1 MTEDFN
7 HLTSGIEQLEKLQ
20 TVRLSIGVPWT
31 NGRLNMIAL
40 VNEYGADDSIAD
52 AYQSIK
58 PKNKAYLIIPTK
70 EAKGRK
76 PGEIAN
82 LFRPKPPHNH
92 VLAVPDKSQPYGM
105 RVMFILKDEV
115 HIPPRPF
122 LRYTFD
128 HYLDNW
134 TELAADLAFKVFV
147 GEISYQDTFPILGDA
162 IVKDIKRT
170 IKEFSKPKN
179 APLTIANKGFDDP
192 LIEKGELRDSI
203 HWITERI

>member
-20 TVRLSIGVPWT
+20 SVRLSIGVPWT
-31 NGRLNMIAL
+31 NQRLNMIAL
-40 VNEYGADDSIAD
+40 VNEYGAD
-52 AYQSIK
+52 IK
-58 PKNKAYLIIPTK
+58 PKNKACLIIPTK

-92 VLAVPDKSQPYGM
+92 VLAIPDKSQPYGM

-134 TELAADLAFKVFV
+134 TELAADLAFKVFI
-147 GEISYQDTFPILGDA
+147 GEINYQDVFPVLGDA

-170 IKEFSKPKN
+170 IKEFSEPKN

>member
-20 TVRLSIGVPWT
+20 SVRLSIGVPWT
-31 NGRLNMIAL
+31 NQRLNMIAL
-40 VNEYGADDSIAD
+40 VNEYGAD
-52 AYQSIK
+52 IK
-58 PKNKAYLIIPTK
+58 PKNKAYLTIPTK

-105 RVMFILKDEV
+105 RIMFILKDEV

-147 GEISYQDTFPILGDA
+147 GEINYQDVFPVLGDA
-162 IVKDIKRT
+162 VVEDIKRT
-170 IKEFSKPKN
+170 IKELSEPKN

-192 LIEKGELRDSI
+192 LIKKGELRDSI

>member
-20 TVRLSIGVPWT
+20 SVRLSIGVPWT
-31 NGRLNMIAL
+31 NSRLNMIAL
-40 VNEYGADDSIAD
+40 VNEYGAD
-52 AYQSIK
+52 IK

-134 TELAADLAFKVFV
+134 TELAADLAFKVFIR
-147 GEISYQDTFPILGDA
+147 EINFQDVFPVLGDA

-170 IKEFSKPKN
+170 IKEFSEPQN

>member
-7 HLTSGIEQLEKLQ
+7 NLPAGIEQLEKLQ

-31 NGRLNMIAL
+31 NQRLNMIAL
-40 VNEYGADDSIAD
+40 VNEYGAD
-52 AYQSIK
+52 IK

-82 LFRPKPPHNH
+82 LFRPRPPHNH

-134 TELAADLAFKVFV
+134 TELAADLAFKVFIR
-147 GEISYQDTFPILGDA
+147 EINYQDVFPVLGDA

-170 IKEFSKPKN
+170 IKEFSNPKN

>member
-7 HLTSGIEQLEKLQ
+7 NLPAGIEQLEKLQ

-31 NGRLNMIAL
+31 NQRLNMIAL
-40 VNEYGADDSIAD
+40 VNEYGAD
-52 AYQSIK
+52 IK

-82 LFRPKPPHNH
+82 LFRPRPPHNH

-122 LRYTFD
+122 LRYTFN

-134 TELAADLAFKVFV
+134 TELAADLAFKVFIR
-147 GEISYQDTFPILGDA
+147 EINYQDVFPVLGDA

-170 IKEFSKPKN
+170 IKEFSEPKN

>member
-31 NGRLNMIAL
+31 NQRLNMISL
-40 VNEYGADDSIAD
+40 VNEYGAD
-52 AYQSIK
+52 IK

-134 TELAADLAFKVFV
+134 TELAADLAFKVFIR
-147 GEISYQDTFPILGDA
+147 EMSYQDTFSILGDA

-170 IKEFSKPKN
+170 IKEFSEPKN

>member
-31 NGRLNMIAL
+31 NQRLNMIAL
-40 VNEYGADDSIAD
+40 VNEYGAD
-52 AYQSIK
+52 IK

-76 PGEIAN
+76 PGDIAN
-82 LFRPKPPHNH
+82 LFRPRPPHNH

-134 TELAADLAFKVFV
+134 TELAADLAFKVFIR
-147 GEISYQDTFPILGDA
+147 EINYQDVFPVLGDA

-170 IKEFSKPKN
+170 IKEFSEPKN

>member
-31 NGRLNMIAL
+31 NQRLNMIAL
-40 VNEYGADDSIAD
+40 VNEYGAD
-52 AYQSIK
+52 IK
-58 PKNKAYLIIPTK
+58 PKNKACLIIPTK

-134 TELAADLAFKVFV
+134 TELAADLAFKVFIR
-147 GEISYQDTFPILGDA
+147 EINYQDTFPILGGA

-170 IKEFSKPKN
+170 IKEFSEPKN

>member
-31 NGRLNMIAL
+31 NQRLNMIAL
-40 VNEYGADDSIAD
+40 VNEYGAD
-52 AYQSIK
+52 IK
-58 PKNKAYLIIPTK
+58 PKNKACLIIPTK

-76 PGEIAN
+76 PGEVAN
-82 LFRPKPPHNH
+82 LFRPRPPHNH

-147 GEISYQDTFPILGDA
+147 GEINYQDVFPVLGDA
-162 IVKDIKRT
+162 VVEDIKRT
-170 IKEFSKPKN
+170 IKEFSEPKN

>member
-7 HLTSGIEQLEKLQ
+7 HLASGIEQLERLQ
-20 TVRLSIGVPWT
+20 AVRLSIGVPWT
-31 NGRLNMIAL
+31 NQRLNMIAL
-40 VNEYGADDSIAD
+40 VNEYGAD
-52 AYQSIK
+52 IK
-58 PKNKAYLIIPTK
+58 PKNKACLIIPTK

-134 TELAADLAFKVFV
+134 TELAADLAFKVFIR
-147 GEISYQDTFPILGDA
+147 EINYQDVFPVLGDA

-170 IKEFSKPKN
+170 IKEFSEPKN

>member
-20 TVRLSIGVPWT
+20 SVRLSIGVPWT
-31 NGRLNMIAL
+31 NSRLNMIAL
-40 VNEYGADDSIAD
+40 VNEYGAD
-52 AYQSIK
+52 IK
-58 PKNKAYLIIPTK
+58 PKNKACLIIPTK

-134 TELAADLAFKVFV
+134 TELAADLAFKVFIR
-147 GEISYQDTFPILGDA
+147 EINYQDVFPVLGDA
-162 IVKDIKRT
+162 VVKDIKRT
-170 IKEFSKPKN
+170 IKEFSEPKN

>member
-20 TVRLSIGVPWT
+20 SVRLSIGVPWT
-31 NGRLNMIAL
+31 NQRLNMIAL
-40 VNEYGADDSIAD
+40 VNEYGAD
-52 AYQSIK
+52 IK
-58 PKNKAYLIIPTK
+58 PKNKAYLTIPTK

-105 RVMFILKDEV
+105 RIMFILKDEV

-147 GEISYQDTFPILGDA
+147 GEINYQDVFPVLGDA
-162 IVKDIKRT
+162 VVEDIKRT
-170 IKEFSKPKN
+170 IKEFSDPKN

>member
-31 NGRLNMIAL
+31 NQRLNMIAL
-40 VNEYGADDSIAD
+40 VNEYGAD
-52 AYQSIK
+52 IK
-58 PKNKAYLIIPTK
+58 PKNKACLIIPTK

-134 TELAADLAFKVFV
+134 TELAADLAFKVFIR
-147 GEISYQDTFPILGDA
+147 EINYQDTFPILGDA

-170 IKEFSKPKN
+170 IKEFSEPKN

>member
-7 HLTSGIEQLEKLQ
+7 HLPAGIEQLEKLQ

-31 NGRLNMIAL
+31 NQRLNMIAL
-40 VNEYGADDSIAD
+40 VNEYGAD
-52 AYQSIK
+52 IK
-58 PKNKAYLIIPTK
+58 PKNKACLIIPTK

-147 GEISYQDTFPILGDA
+147 GEINYQDVFHVLGDA
-162 IVKDIKRT
+162 VVKDIKRT
-170 IKEFSKPKN
+170 IKEFSEPKN

>member
-20 TVRLSIGVPWT
+20 SVRLSIGVPWT
-31 NGRLNMIAL
+31 NSRLNMIAL
-40 VNEYGADDSIAD
+40 VNEYGAD
-52 AYQSIK
+52 IK
-58 PKNKAYLIIPTK
+58 PKNKACLIIPTK

-105 RVMFILKDEV
+105 RIMFILKNEV

-147 GEISYQDTFPILGDA
+147 GEINYKDTFPVLGDA

>member
-7 HLTSGIEQLEKLQ
+7 HLNSGIEQLEKLQ

-31 NGRLNMIAL
+31 NQRLNMIAL
-40 VNEYGADDSIAD
+40 VNEYGAD
-52 AYQSIK
+52 IK
-58 PKNKAYLIIPTK
+58 AKNKACLIIPTK

-105 RVMFILKDEV
+105 RTMFVLKDEV

-128 HYLDNW
+128 HNLDNW
-134 TELAADLAFKVFV
+134 TELAADLAFKVFIR
-147 GEISYQDTFPILGDA
+147 EISYQDTFPILGDA
-162 IVKDIKRT
+162 IVKDIKQT
-170 IKEFSKPKN
+170 IKEFSEPKN

>member
-31 NGRLNMIAL
+31 NQRLNMISL
-40 VNEYGADDSIAD
+40 VNEYGAD
-52 AYQSIK
+52 IK

-134 TELAADLAFKVFV
+134 TELAADLAFKVFIR
-147 GEISYQDTFPILGDA
+147 EMNYQDVFPVLGDA

-170 IKEFSKPKN
+170 IKEFSEPQN

>member
-20 TVRLSIGVPWT
+20 SVRLSIGVPWT
-31 NGRLNMIAL
+31 NQRLNMIAL
-40 VNEYGADDSIAD
+40 VNEYGAD
-52 AYQSIK
+52 IK
-58 PKNKAYLIIPTK
+58 PKNKAYLTIPTK

-92 VLAVPDKSQPYGM
+92 VLAVPNKSQPYGM
-105 RVMFILKDEV
+105 RIMFILKDEV

-147 GEISYQDTFPILGDA
+147 GEINYQDVFPVLGDA
-162 IVKDIKRT
+162 VVEDIKRT
-170 IKEFSKPKN
+170 IKEFSDPKN

>member
-20 TVRLSIGVPWT
+20 SVRLSIGVPWT
-31 NGRLNMIAL
+31 NQRLNMIAL
-40 VNEYGADDSIAD
+40 VNEYGAD
-52 AYQSIK
+52 IK
-58 PKNKAYLIIPTK
+58 PKNKACLIIPTK

-147 GEISYQDTFPILGDA
+147 GEINYQDVFPVLGDA
-162 IVKDIKRT
+162 VVEDIKRT
-170 IKEFSKPKN
+170 IKEFSEPKN

>member
-31 NGRLNMIAL
+31 NQRLNMIAL
-40 VNEYGADDSIAD
+40 VNEYGAD
-52 AYQSIK
+52 IK
-58 PKNKAYLIIPTK
+58 PKNKACLIIPTK

-147 GEISYQDTFPILGDA
+147 GEINYQDVFPILGDA

-170 IKEFSKPKN
+170 LKEFSKPKN

>member
-20 TVRLSIGVPWT
+20 SVRLSIGVPWT
-31 NGRLNMIAL
+31 NQRLNMIAL
-40 VNEYGADDSIAD
+40 VNEYGAD
-52 AYQSIK
+52 IK
-58 PKNKAYLIIPTK
+58 PKNKACLIIPTK

-105 RVMFILKDEV
+105 RIMFILKDEV

-147 GEISYQDTFPILGDA
+147 GEINYQDVFPVLGDA
-162 IVKDIKRT
+162 VVEDIKRT
-170 IKEFSKPKN
+170 IKEFSEPKN

>member
-20 TVRLSIGVPWT
+20 SVRLSIGVPWT
-31 NGRLNMIAL
+31 NQRLNMIAL
-40 VNEYGADDSIAD
+40 VNEYGAD
-52 AYQSIK
+52 IK
-58 PKNKAYLIIPTK
+58 PKNKACLIIPTK

-134 TELAADLAFKVFV
+134 TELAADLAFKVFIR
-147 GEISYQDTFPILGDA
+147 EINYQDTFPILGDA

-170 IKEFSKPKN
+170 IKEFSEPKN
-179 APLTIANKGFDDP
+179 APLTIAKKGFDDP

>member
-31 NGRLNMIAL
+31 NQRLNMIAL
-40 VNEYGADDSIAD
+40 VNEYGAD
-52 AYQSIK
+52 IK
-58 PKNKAYLIIPTK
+58 PKNKACLIIPTK

-105 RVMFILKDEV
+105 RIMFILKDEV

-134 TELAADLAFKVFV
+134 TELAADLAFKVFIR
-147 GEISYQDTFPILGDA
+147 EINYQDTFPILGDA

-170 IKEFSKPKN
+170 IKEFSEPKN

>member
-20 TVRLSIGVPWT
+20 SVRLSIGVPWT
-31 NGRLNMIAL
+31 NSRLNMIAL
-40 VNEYGADDSIAD
+40 VNEYGAD
-52 AYQSIK
+52 IK
-58 PKNKAYLIIPTK
+58 PKNKACLIIPTK

-82 LFRPKPPHNH
+82 LFRPRPPHNH

-147 GEISYQDTFPILGDA
+147 GEINYRDVFPVLGDA
-162 IVKDIKRT
+162 VVKDIKRT

>member
-31 NGRLNMIAL
+31 NQRLNMISL
-40 VNEYGADDSIAD
+40 VNEYGAD
-52 AYQSIK
+52 IK

-147 GEISYQDTFPILGDA
+147 GEINYQDVFPVLGDA
-162 IVKDIKRT
+162 VVEDIKRT
-170 IKEFSKPKN
+170 IKEFSEPQN

>member
-20 TVRLSIGVPWT
+20 SVRLSIGVPWT
-31 NGRLNMIAL
+31 NSRLNMIAL
-40 VNEYGADDSIAD
+40 VNEYGAD
-52 AYQSIK
+52 IK
-58 PKNKAYLIIPTK
+58 PKNKACLIIPTK

-134 TELAADLAFKVFV
+134 TELAADLAFKVFIR
-147 GEISYQDTFPILGDA
+147 EINYQDVFPVLGDA

-170 IKEFSKPKN
+170 IKEFSEPKN

>member
-31 NGRLNMIAL
+31 NQRLNMIAL
-40 VNEYGADDSIAD
+40 VNEYGAD
-52 AYQSIK
+52 IK
-58 PKNKAYLIIPTK
+58 PKNKACLIIPTK

-134 TELAADLAFKVFV
+134 TELAADLAFKVFIR
-147 GEISYQDTFPILGDA
+147 EINYQDVFPVLGDA

-170 IKEFSKPKN
+170 IKEFSEPKN

>member
-1 MTEDFN
+1 MTKDFN

-20 TVRLSIGVPWT
+20 SVRLSIGVPWT
-31 NGRLNMIAL
+31 NSRLNMIAL
-40 VNEYGADDSIAD
+40 VNEYGAD
-52 AYQSIK
+52 IK

-76 PGEIAN
+76 PGQITN
-82 LFRPKPPHNH
+82 LFRPKPLHNH

-147 GEISYQDTFPILGDA
+147 GEINYQDVFPVLGDA
-162 IVKDIKRT
+162 VVEDIKRT
-170 IKEFSKPKN
+170 IKEFSEPKN

>member
-31 NGRLNMIAL
+31 NQRLNMIAL
-40 VNEYGADDSIAD
+40 VNEYGAD
-52 AYQSIK
+52 IK
-58 PKNKAYLIIPTK
+58 PKNKACLIIPTK

-134 TELAADLAFKVFV
+134 TELAADLAFKVFIR
-147 GEISYQDTFPILGDA
+147 EINYQDTFPILGDA

>member
-20 TVRLSIGVPWT
+20 SVRLSIGVPWT

-40 VNEYGADDSIAD
+40 VNEYGAD
-52 AYQSIK
+52 IK
-58 PKNKAYLIIPTK
+58 PKNKACLIIPTK

-134 TELAADLAFKVFV
+134 TELAADLAFKVFIR
-147 GEISYQDTFPILGDA
+147 EINYQDVFPVLGDA

-170 IKEFSKPKN
+170 IKEFSEPKN

>member
-20 TVRLSIGVPWT
+20 SVRLSIGVPWT
-31 NGRLNMIAL
+31 NSHLNMIAL
-40 VNEYGADDSIAD
+40 VNEYGAD
-52 AYQSIK
+52 IK

-147 GEISYQDTFPILGDA
+147 GEINYQDVFPVLGDA
-162 IVKDIKRT
+162 VVEDIKRT
-170 IKEFSKPKN
+170 IKEFSEPKN

>member
-31 NGRLNMIAL
+31 NQRLNMIAL
-40 VNEYGADDSIAD
+40 VNEYGTD
-52 AYQSIK
+52 IK

-82 LFRPKPPHNH
+82 LFRPRPPHNH

-134 TELAADLAFKVFV
+134 TELAADLAFKVFIR
-147 GEISYQDTFPILGDA
+147 EINYQDVFPVLGDA

-170 IKEFSKPKN
+170 IKEFSDPKN
-179 APLTIANKGFDDP
+179 APLTIARKGFDDP

>member
-20 TVRLSIGVPWT
+20 SVRLSIGVPWT

-40 VNEYGADDSIAD
+40 VNEYGAD
-52 AYQSIK
+52 IK

-134 TELAADLAFKVFV
+134 TELAADLAFKVFIR
-147 GEISYQDTFPILGDA
+147 EINFQDVFPVLGDA

-170 IKEFSKPKN
+170 IKEFSEPQN

>member
-20 TVRLSIGVPWT
+20 SVRLSIGVPWT
-31 NGRLNMIAL
+31 NSHLNMIAL
-40 VNEYGADDSIAD
+40 VNEYGAD
-52 AYQSIK
+52 IK

-134 TELAADLAFKVFV
+134 TELAADLAFKVFIR
-147 GEISYQDTFPILGDA
+147 EINYQDTFPILGDA
-162 IVKDIKRT
+162 VVEDIKRT
-170 IKEFSKPKN
+170 IKEFSEPKN

>member
-31 NGRLNMIAL
+31 NQRLNMIAL
-40 VNEYGADDSIAD
+40 VNEYGAD
-52 AYQSIK
+52 IK
-58 PKNKAYLIIPTK
+58 PKNKACLIIPTK

-82 LFRPKPPHNH
+82 LFRPRPPHNH

-134 TELAADLAFKVFV
+134 TELAADLAFKVFIR
-147 GEISYQDTFPILGDA
+147 EINYQDVFPVLGDA

-170 IKEFSKPKN
+170 IKEFSEPKN

>member
-7 HLTSGIEQLEKLQ
+7 NLPAGIEQLEKLQ

-31 NGRLNMIAL
+31 NQRLNMIAL
-40 VNEYGADDSIAD
+40 VNEYGAD
-52 AYQSIK
+52 IK
-58 PKNKAYLIIPTK
+58 PKNKACLIIPTK
-70 EAKGRK
+70 EAKGRN

-134 TELAADLAFKVFV
+134 TELAADLAFKVFIR
-147 GEISYQDTFPILGDA
+147 EINYQDTFPILGDA

-170 IKEFSKPKN
+170 IKEFSEPKN

>member
-20 TVRLSIGVPWT
+20 SVRLSIGVPWT
-31 NGRLNMIAL
+31 NGRLNMISL
-40 VNEYGADDSIAD
+40 VNEYGAD
-52 AYQSIK
+52 IK

-82 LFRPKPPHNH
+82 LFRPRPPHNH

-134 TELAADLAFKVFV
+134 TELAADLAFKVFIR
-147 GEISYQDTFPILGDA
+147 EINYQDVFPVLGDA

-170 IKEFSKPKN
+170 IKEFSEPKN
-179 APLTIANKGFDDP
+179 APLTITNKGFDDP